1 MGGFDCKL
9 HAETSVK
16 QGIVRRR
23 VDAYNVHSRIHWGDA
38 LFASLAYAALLTT
51 TLLPPVTVPPPLS
64 KEQPGVASH
73 LVSWIKKSARQRTSL
88 EKSASV
94 SLLLRNLGYFYG
106 ILCVTS
112 RKYRIR
118 YGDWVSGKFC
128 RSRRNPRGMAS
139 GVCFTKNTQ
148 LFYYLVTPF

>member
-1 MGGFDCKL
+1 MGGFDCEL

-16 QGIVRRR
+16 QSIR

-73 LVSWIKKSARQRTSL
+73 LVSWIKKAHDKGPPSKKVQAFLYCSEIWGIFMGFCVLRPENIVLDTGIGCRENFADL
-88 EKSASV
+88 GGIRGVWLPVSV
-94 SLLLRNLGYFYG
+94 SP
-106 ILCVTS
+106 
-112 RKYRIR
+112 KIR
-118 YGDWVSGKFC
+118 SF
-128 RSRRNPRGMAS
+128 
-139 GVCFTKNTQ
+139 FII
-148 LFYYLVTPF
+148 